1 MLYVRLL
8 LLFFCLCA
16 VSACSSRQGKETMDT
31 QPVVFESELSCVCP
45 DSAGNFLIGTEEGII
60 YRYAPGSL
68 EQYRVTNP
76 SNRIYYI
83 EDLGHA
89 GGTDNMLVSVRNRGL
104 HLMRLRGGVLVQDVV
119 FRCVANSAVLPQK
132 GDSYSA
138 YHWVKGD
145 DGCRYLATSNGLWML
160 RREAVERYVSMPP
173 DKAVE
178 VDSVALFSTKALMEK
193 VDRKYQYTIESIEL
207 RGNDLY
213 FASQDGLW
221 YSDMSA
227 AAPKLQRISD
237 DGGHYLHTEV
247 WGDTLYAL
255 SADRMLK
262 FDMAN
267 RRMIASSP
275 NVEEAQAIFFHVDEE
290 TGRRFRYSICASDEL
305 HVEGKTYRGLQ
316 LTKSWKSS
324 FQMSD
329 EGVYLISGRRLMYL
343 DFDWL
348 QLNFGEQATVGGC
361 CLSDDG
367 RIYVVD
373 SYRRLFR
380 CNADGTGMKCLGEVE
395 GADLSPVVGLEY
407 AEGRLL
413 MATRKNIYEVSAADY
428 LFSVGRK
435 ARPLFADDF
444 SQENDHEI
452 TAFAAGEGDGLWVG
466 TRKCLY
472 RCENGSRQ
480 EIPFRLTDGRTL
492 AELYESAYITDIC
505 HYGSGVEVGTLNW
518 LTGYCDGTEIRQNWL
533 EGVGG
538 KSDVYKN
545 VRSVAFSPDRRMML
559 AAAQDSVYIY
569 RTETDGTCRAL
580 AAPLGLYANSL
591 SFLSDSLMVATT
603 GKGVSLLHYSDAD
616 SLLEVRRDFGKN
628 LYFQSAIKVGD
639 AVFCSSRYG
648 LFLLSPENGSYSLR
662 QLDLDAGTL
671 SLSTVVW
678 SVLLVILLLALL
690 LLLARCH
697 KRAELLRRFRRDVLR
712 YSELPLQRFE
722 RLVGLR
728 LLFARKFRTRLNE
741 TEARWSEWVAH
752 CRDWRRLMK
761 GSEYSL
767 TAEKEA
773 VKQAVSRADEA
784 GFQAAL
790 SVLERVLRLTSFES
804 ELRQAS
810 LPPAFADTVQRFVE
824 QARALDASSDDFERQ
839 FAALRQEWNLIAAR
853 RVMLESYGRTVDE
866 LEESPLRTLLT
877 ADRELLERRIA
888 QGGLQEDATFEKWV
902 FAIKTYRKLNLL
914 TFDADNYAAHKAKF
928 LAMTGYGHVR
938 EMEESIEAECRY
950 RFIPTQQ
957 ERELLDFVRRV
968 GVVEMVDDKEKYLEW
983 TLEEYKEHFKLIDTD
998 KSHKIVY
1005 LKQKERLKTLVADR
1019 LKLVDW
1025 MNGFLTALGEIRCSV
1040 EGRQGLLY
1048 EGQQGEY
1055 EQSRR
1060 LLSSLYDCLTN
1071 AVIYSDD
1078 LFRESDSGIL
1088 RRYVANFT
1096 ASAEEYL
1103 QGVRFILENG
1113 DELDRKIGIVE
1124 NVVERRVKSGSR
1136 KTELPSN
1143 SIRLLKETIAANPF
1157 LQGRLLGST
1166 VEKLCGNTDL
1176 TDNAEMLDLDGLK
1189 QCLSELEKERDALR
1203 AIRGSY
1209 RTVLGEEKNN
1219 RFFNAFFGSL
1229 PELQDPIF
1237 RTGCR
1242 QILFSAMLV
1251 GLKARTPKALSAFF
1265 ENSRLLFFS
1274 EFDRGDA
1281 RAQSF
1286 PYYLWQK
1293 RRHPVVRAW
1302 FTLLPTPGS
1311 RMSRLY
1317 DDVRKSLLSDVGKTA

>member
-8 LLFFCLCA
+8 LLIFCLYA
-16 VSACSSRQGKETMDT
+16 VSACSSRLGTETMDT

-60 YRYAPGSL
+60 YRYAPGSF

-89 GGTDNMLVSVRNRGL
+89 GGTDNLLVSVRNRGL
-104 HLMRLRGGVLVQDVV
+104 HLMRLRDGRLVQDVV
-119 FRCVANSAVLPQK
+119 FCCVPDSTVLPQK

-160 RREAVERYVSMPP
+160 RPEVLEHYVALPP
-173 DKAVE
+173 DRAVA
-178 VDSVALFSTKALMEK
+178 VDSVALFSTKALIEK
-193 VDRKYQYTIESIEL
+193 VDKKYQYTIESIEL

-221 YSDMSA
+221 YSDMSEA
-227 AAPKLQRISD
+227 NPGLRRISE
-237 DGGHYLHTEV
+237 DGGHYFHTEV

-267 RRMIASSP
+267 RRMIATSP
-275 NVEEAQAIFFHVDEE
+275 NTEKAQAIFFHVDEE
-290 TGRRFRYSICASDEL
+290 TGRRFQYSICASDEL

-348 QLNFGEQATVGGC
+348 QLNFGEQATIGGC
-361 CLSDDG
+361 CLGDDG

-380 CNADGTGMKCLGEVE
+380 CNADGTGMKCLGEIE
-395 GADLSPVVGLEY
+395 DADMSPIVGLEY
-407 AEGRLL
+407 ADGRLL
-413 MATRKNIYEVSAADY
+413 LATRRNIYEVSVADY

-435 ARPLFADDF
+435 ARPLFAEDF

-452 TAFAAGEGDGLWVG
+452 TAFVAAEGDGLWVG

-472 RCENGSRQ
+472 RCEKGGRQ

-492 AELYESAYITDIC
+492 AELYESTYITDIC
-505 HYGSGVEVGTLNW
+505 RYGNGVEVGTLNW
-518 LTGYCDGTEIRQNWL
+518 LTGYCDGKEIRQNRL

-538 KSDVYKN
+538 KSDIYKN
-545 VRSVAFSPDRRMML
+545 VRSVAFSPDGRMML
-559 AAAQDSVYIY
+559 AAAQDSVYLY
-569 RTETDGTCRAL
+569 RAETGGTCRSL
-580 AAPLGLYANSL
+580 AAPIGLYANSL
-591 SFLSDSLMVATT
+591 SFLSDSLMIATT

-616 SLLEVRRDFGKN
+616 SLLEIRREFGKN
-628 LYFQSAIKVGD
+628 LYFQSSLKVGD

-648 LFLLSPENGSYSLR
+648 LFLLSPENGSYTLR
-662 QLDLDAGTL
+662 QLDLRAGTL
-671 SLSTVVW
+671 PLSTVVW
-678 SVLLVILLLALL
+678 SVVSAALL
-690 LLLARCH
+690 LFLLVLLARYH
-697 KRAELLRRFRRDVLR
+697 KRVELLRRFRRDVLR

-722 RLVGLR
+722 RLAGLH

-741 TEARWSEWVAH
+741 TEARWGEWVAH
-752 CRDWRRLMK
+752 CRDWRRLTK

-773 VKQAVSRADEA
+773 VKQAVSQADEA
-784 GFQAAL
+784 GYQAAL
-790 SVLERVLRLTSFES
+790 SVLENALALTSFES

-810 LPPAFADTVQRFVE
+810 LPPVFADTVQRFVE
-824 QARALDASSDDFERQ
+824 QVRALDVSSDDFERQ
-839 FAALRQEWNLIAAR
+839 FAALKQEWNLVTAR
-853 RVMLESYGRTVDE
+853 RMMLESYGRTVDE
-866 LEESPLRTLLT
+866 MEDSPMRSLLA
-877 ADRELLERRIA
+877 ADRSLLERRMT
-888 QGGLQEDATFEKWV
+888 QGGPQDDATFEKWA
-902 FAIKTYRKLNLL
+902 FAIKTYRKLNML
-914 TFDADNYAAHKAKF
+914 TFDADNYAAHKSKF

-983 TLEEYKEHFKLIDTD
+983 TLEEYKEHFKLIDAD

-1019 LKLVDW
+1019 LKLVGW
-1025 MNGFLTALGEIRCSV
+1025 MNDFLTALGEIRRSV
-1040 EGRQGLLY
+1040 EGRQGMLY
-1048 EGQQGEY
+1048 EGQQAEY
-1055 EQSRR
+1055 EQSRK
-1060 LLSSLYDCLTN
+1060 LLSGLYDCLTN

-1078 LFRESDSGIL
+1078 LFRPSDSDIL
-1088 RRYVANFT
+1088 RRYVAHFT
-1096 ASAEEYL
+1096 ASAEDYL

-1143 SIRLLKETIAANPF
+1143 SIRLLKETIDSSPF
-1157 LQGRLLGST
+1157 LQGRLLDST
-1166 VEKLCGNTDL
+1166 VEKLCRNTDL
-1176 TDNAEMLDLDGLK
+1176 TDNAQILDIDGLK

-1209 RTVLGEEKNN
+1209 RAVLGEEKNN

-1265 ENSRLLFFS
+1265 ENNRLLFFT

-1302 FTLLPTPGS
+1302 FTLLPTPGA

-1317 DDVRKSLLSDVGKTA
+1317 DDVRKSLLSNVGKTA

>member
-1 MLYVRLL
+1 M
-8 LLFFCLCA
+8 
-16 VSACSSRQGKETMDT
+16 
-31 QPVVFESELSCVCP
+31 
-45 DSAGNFLIGTEEGII
+45 
-60 YRYAPGSL
+60 
-68 EQYRVTNP
+68 
-76 SNRIYYI
+76 
-83 EDLGHA
+83 
-89 GGTDNMLVSVRNRGL
+89 
-104 HLMRLRGGVLVQDVV
+104 
-119 FRCVANSAVLPQK
+119 
-132 GDSYSA
+132 
-138 YHWVKGD
+138 
-145 DGCRYLATSNGLWML
+145 
-160 RREAVERYVSMPP
+160 
-173 DKAVE
+173 
-178 VDSVALFSTKALMEK
+178 
-193 VDRKYQYTIESIEL
+193 
-207 RGNDLY
+207 
-213 FASQDGLW
+213 
-221 YSDMSA
+221 
-227 AAPKLQRISD
+227 
-237 DGGHYLHTEV
+237 
-247 WGDTLYAL
+247 
-255 SADRMLK
+255 
-262 FDMAN
+262 
-267 RRMIASSP
+267 
-275 NVEEAQAIFFHVDEE
+275 
-290 TGRRFRYSICASDEL
+290 
-305 HVEGKTYRGLQ
+305 
-316 LTKSWKSS
+316 
-324 FQMSD
+324 
-329 EGVYLISGRRLMYL
+329 
-343 DFDWL
+343 
-348 QLNFGEQATVGGC
+348 
-361 CLSDDG
+361 
-367 RIYVVD
+367 
-373 SYRRLFR
+373 
-380 CNADGTGMKCLGEVE
+380 
-395 GADLSPVVGLEY
+395 
-407 AEGRLL
+407 
-413 MATRKNIYEVSAADY
+413 
-428 LFSVGRK
+428 
-435 ARPLFADDF
+435 
-444 SQENDHEI
+444 
-452 TAFAAGEGDGLWVG
+452 
-466 TRKCLY
+466 
-472 RCENGSRQ
+472 
-480 EIPFRLTDGRTL
+480 
-492 AELYESAYITDIC
+492 
-505 HYGSGVEVGTLNW
+505 
-518 LTGYCDGTEIRQNWL
+518 
-533 EGVGG
+533 
-538 KSDVYKN
+538 
-545 VRSVAFSPDRRMML
+545 
-559 AAAQDSVYIY
+559 
-569 RTETDGTCRAL
+569 
-580 AAPLGLYANSL
+580 
-591 SFLSDSLMVATT
+591 
-603 GKGVSLLHYSDAD
+603 
-616 SLLEVRRDFGKN
+616 
-628 LYFQSAIKVGD
+628 
-639 AVFCSSRYG
+639 
-648 LFLLSPENGSYSLR
+648 
-662 QLDLDAGTL
+662 
-671 SLSTVVW
+671 
-678 SVLLVILLLALL
+678 
-690 LLLARCH
+690 
-697 KRAELLRRFRRDVLR
+697 
-712 YSELPLQRFE
+712 
-722 RLVGLR
+722 
-728 LLFARKFRTRLNE
+728 
-741 TEARWSEWVAH
+741 
-752 CRDWRRLMK
+752 
-761 GSEYSL
+761 
-767 TAEKEA
+767 
-773 VKQAVSRADEA
+773 
-784 GFQAAL
+784 
-790 SVLERVLRLTSFES
+790 
-804 ELRQAS
+804 
-810 LPPAFADTVQRFVE
+810 
-824 QARALDASSDDFERQ
+824 
-839 FAALRQEWNLIAAR
+839 RQEWNLIAVR

-914 TFDADNYAAHKAKF
+914 TFDADNYAVHKAKF

-1025 MNGFLTALGEIRCSV
+1025 MNGFLTALSEIRCSV

-1078 LFRESDSGIL
+1078 LFHESDSGIL

-1157 LQGRLLGST
+1157 LQGRLLDNT

-1189 QCLSELEKERDALR
+1189 QCLAELEKERDALR
-1203 AIRGSY
+1203 TIGSSY
-1209 RTVLGEEKNN
+1209 RTLLGEEKNN

-1317 DDVRKSLLSDVGKTA
+1317 DDVRKSLQSDVGKTV